1 MSDDMLKFD
10 EDDAVKFIRGTLPE
24 EVSAKYDD
32 DDILY
37 VIDIIW
43 DWYEKNGYL
52 ELNSDVTDE
61 ESADL
66 EKLTAYVSKEVAKDK
81 ELMMDSRDIDMI
93 VRGEVQYEESIE
105 DVF

>member
-32 DDILY
+32 DEILY

-52 ELNSDVTDE
+52 ELNADVTED
-61 ESADL
+61 ESADV
-66 EKLTAYVSKEVAKDK
+66 EKLTAYVRKEVKADK
-81 ELMMDSRDIDMI
+81 ELMMDPADIDLI
-93 VRGEVQYEESIE
+93 VRGELQYEESIE

>member
-24 EVSAKYDD
+24 DVSAKYDD
-32 DDILY
+32 DEILY

-52 ELNSDVTDE
+52 ELNSDVTED
-61 ESADL
+61 ESADV
-66 EKLTAYVSKEVAKDK
+66 EKLTAYVRKEVKADK
-81 ELMMDSRDIDMI
+81 ELMMDPADIDLI
-93 VRGEVQYEESIE
+93 VRGELQYEESIE

>member
-66 EKLTAYVSKEVAKDK
+66 EKLTAYVRKEVAKDK

>member
-1 MSDDMLKFD
+1 MSEMLKYD
-10 EDDAVKFIRGTLPE
+10 EDDAIKFIRSTLPA

-32 DDILY
+32 DEILY

-52 ELNSDVTDE
+52 TIDAGVTDE
-61 ESADL
+61 EEVDL
-66 EKLTAYVSKEVAKDK
+66 NKLTAYVTKEIKADK
-81 ELMMDSRDIDMI
+81 EMIMDPADIGLI

-105 DVF
+105 DIV